1 MTRQTVEQFLANGG
15 QIQHVTYKTFSDI
28 APMPTFGMRQLINKH
43 KMSVYVGRKGKHK
56 KARG

>member
-1 MTRQTVEQFLANGG
+1 MIKQTVADFVAKGG
-15 QIQHVTYKTFSDI
+15 TIQHVTYKSFSEI
-28 APMPTFGMRQLINKH
+28 GNAPVFGMRQLINKH